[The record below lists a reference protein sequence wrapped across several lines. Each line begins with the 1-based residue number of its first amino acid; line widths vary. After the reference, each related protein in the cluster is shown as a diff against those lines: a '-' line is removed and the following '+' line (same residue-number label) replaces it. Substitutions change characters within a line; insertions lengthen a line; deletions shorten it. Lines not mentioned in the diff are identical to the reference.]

1 MAKPKDTL
9 WEMEP
14 HTAAKHSI
22 LRRYLQAWIPIM
34 SRLVGRWAS
43 DGRGRLVLVDGFC
56 GPGRYVGGE
65 DGSPLIMLN
74 AFLQHSQREG
84 IRAELVYAFI
94 DEDQRRTAH
103 LRDEIASLAAQQP
116 DGRFPDQVKIDVV
129 DGRFEDVF
137 TETLDD
143 LEEEGK
149 RLAPAFAFIDP
160 FGYKDASMKLTD
172 RLLRF
177 ERCEAL
183 IYMPLPFVNRFIGMP
198 EQEEVMDQLFGTPD
212 WRKAIPLRGEQRRRF
227 LHDLF
232 RDQLASEAGDR
243 LVRSFEIGTAKG
255 TGYHLFFTT
264 GHEKGMEAMKDAMWS
279 VDREEGRRFRDST
292 DEDQLVIFDQVVD
305 TGPLLDSLRR
315 HFGGSEFTIEEA
327 MSHTIRDTPYKSSH
341 LKTMTLKPAE
351 QDGSLEVLSDR
362 NLRGT
367 YPKGTKLRF
376 VLGRKRKLPG
386 LEQRGHFVPRPALK
400 SAPAGLRRA
409 AAPLLEEERDALLN
423 APVAQIADPLGPHRA
438 MAGA

>member
-1 MAKPKDTL
+1 MAKPTETL

-34 SRLVGRWAS
+34 SRLVGRWAV
-43 DGRGRLVLVDGFC
+43 DGRGRLLLLDGFC

-65 DGSPLIMLN
+65 EGSPLIMLN
-74 AFLQHSQREG
+74 AFLQRQRDS
-84 IRAELVYAFI
+84 INAELVYAFI
-94 DEDQRRTAH
+94 DEDKRRTEH
-103 LRDEIASLAAQQP
+103 LRTEIADLAAAQP
-116 DGRFPDQVKIDVV
+116 GGKLPNQVRYDVV

-137 TETLDD
+137 TATVDG

-160 FGYKDASMKLTD
+160 FGYKDASMSLTG

-177 ERCEAL
+177 DRCEAL

-198 EQEEVMDQLFGTPD
+198 EQEKVMDQLFGTAD
-212 WRKAIPLRGEQRRRF
+212 WRDAIPLKGQDRKRF

-243 LVRSFEIGTAKG
+243 LVRSFEIGTAAG

-264 GHEKGMEAMKDAMWS
+264 GHEKGMEAMKDAMWT
-279 VDREEGRRFRDST
+279 VDRQEGRRFRDST
-292 DEDQLVIFDQVVD
+292 DQDQLVIFDQVVD
-305 TGPLLDSLRR
+305 TGPLLTGLKT
-315 HFGGSEFTIEEA
+315 HFGGREFSIEEA
-327 MSHTIRDTPYKSSH
+327 TSYTIRDTAYKSSH

-351 QDGSLEVLSDR
+351 QAGEIAVSTKR
-362 NLRGT
+362 NRAGT
-367 YPKGTKLRF
+367 YPPGTILRF
-376 VLGRKRKLPG
+376 V
-386 LEQRGHFVPRPALK
+386 
-400 SAPAGLRRA
+400 
-409 AAPLLEEERDALLN
+409 
-423 APVAQIADPLGPHRA
+423 
-438 MAGA
+438 